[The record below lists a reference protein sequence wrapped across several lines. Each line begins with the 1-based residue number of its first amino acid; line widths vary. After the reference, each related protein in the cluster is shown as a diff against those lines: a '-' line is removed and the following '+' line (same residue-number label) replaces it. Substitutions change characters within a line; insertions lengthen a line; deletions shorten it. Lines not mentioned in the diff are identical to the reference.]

1 MAEPTLDPVV
11 RRLDRLELENRRMKF
26 IGGPVL
32 ILFLALLVMGQTLSA
47 SPVVEAQRFLTKDP
61 NTGKARAALSLL
73 QDGSVGLSLLGLDSK
88 ALSRSAGLA
97 IFDKGRKLRAEL
109 FAELDGS
116 PALTLLQQ
124 GRQKSSGERRDV
136 DSPGLWIRVRAWR
149 G

>member
-11 RRLDRLELENRRMKF
+11 RRLDQLELENRRMKF

-32 ILFLALLVMGQTLSA
+32 ILFLALLVMGQT
-47 SPVVEAQRFLTKDP
+47 AQRFLIKDP

-116 PALTLLQQ
+116 PALTLYNKAGKNHLE
-124 GRQKSSGERRDV
+124 SAV
-136 DSPGLWIRVRAWR
+136 T
-149 G
+149 